1 MDDFKVDNDVH
12 RKDRSTMLVV
22 EQNVFEEL
30 TNREENSCD
39 DSEITNHSLKSY
51 TSLNPGVDKPE
62 SECNTISFHDQ
73 FSAHLSLC
81 IPSDVDMNMQLVSS
95 SADCVKEVAPV
106 VPLESAKEVSA
117 GEGVMQ
123 WKLEMNDFISM
134 FSECGD
140 SSCDSSVSE
149 QSSVISSPCTPFTVH
164 SDKTQSEDLDRA
176 DIWVPSLDLD
186 EEDSALIIE
195 NEQFLDILSSDFP
208 SPSFSAVR
216 SFQFGHF
223 FSSPATLHME
233 EANDADEAIFWPFER
248 TSYSTPEFDKFM
260 NISPRI
266 STMHIGLSEIQ
277 RKERFSSVLACW
289 APPTKR
295 LLLFSPLLSPRRG
308 NKQGR
313 ALPSPP
319 LLAGLGQQ
327 LLTMAGTLV
336 LPVALGT
343 TFAGRTKKSH
353 GSRRP
358 TSMLAMLLN
367 RPVRMAA
374 FTGLR
379 SVHSFTTTPSSSFRS
394 TAASYR
400 SSRRGRRSRFV
411 TRAMFER
418 FTEKAIKVIMLA
430 QEEAR
435 RLGHNFVGT
444 EQVLL
449 GLVGEG
455 TGIAAKVLKSMGINL
470 KDARVEVEKIIGRGN
485 GFVAVEIP
493 FTPRAKRVLELSLEE
508 ARQLGHNYIGS
519 EHLLL
524 GLLREGEG
532 VAARVLESLGAD
544 PSNIRTQVVRMIGE
558 TTEAVG
564 AGVGGGSS
572 GNKMPTLEE
581 YGTNL
586 TKLAEEGKLDPV
598 VGREPQ
604 IERVIQI
611 LGRRT
616 KNNPCLIGEPGVG
629 KTAIAEGLAQ
639 RINSGD
645 VPETIEGKKV
655 ITLDMGLLVAGTK
668 YRGEFEERL
677 KKLMEEIKQSD
688 EIILFIDE
696 VHTLIGAGAAEGA
709 IDAANILKP
718 ALARGELQ
726 CIGATTLDE
735 YRKHVE
741 KDPALERRFQPVKVP
756 EPSVDET
763 IEILR
768 GLRERYEIHHKLSY
782 TDDSLIAA
790 AKLSYQY
797 ISDRFLPDKAIDL
810 IDEAGSRVRLRHAQV
825 PEEARELDKELKQIT
840 KDKNEAVRG
849 QDFEKAGELRDR
861 EMELKAQITALIDK
875 SKEMIKADT
884 ASGETGPM
892 VHESDIQHIVS
903 SWTGIPVEKVS
914 TDESDKLLKMEETLH
929 KRVIGQDEAVKAIS
943 RSVRR
948 ARVGLKNPNRPIAS
962 FIFAGPTGVG
972 KSELAKTLASYYFGS
987 EEAMI
992 RLDMSEFMERH
1003 TVSKLIGSPPGY
1015 VGYTEGGQLTEAVR
1029 RRPYSVVLFDEI
1041 EKAHPDVFNMML
1053 QILEDG
1059 RLTDSKGRTVDFK
1072 NTLLIMTSN
1081 VGSSVIEKG
1090 GRKIGFDL
1098 ESDEKDSSYGRIK
1111 SLVVEEMKQYFRPEF
1126 LNRLDEMIVFR
1137 QLTKLEVKEI
1147 ADIMLQEVFT
1157 RLKLKEINLQ
1167 VTEKFK
1173 ERVVDEGYNPSYGAR
1188 PLRRAIMRLL
1198 EDSLAEKMLAG
1209 EVKEGDSAIVDVDSE
1224 GKVVVL
1230 NGQSGLPELQ
1240 TPAVTV

>member
-1 MDDFKVDNDVH
+1 
-12 RKDRSTMLVV
+12 
-22 EQNVFEEL
+22 
-30 TNREENSCD
+30 
-39 DSEITNHSLKSY
+39 
-51 TSLNPGVDKPE
+51 
-62 SECNTISFHDQ
+62 
-73 FSAHLSLC
+73 
-81 IPSDVDMNMQLVSS
+81 
-95 SADCVKEVAPV
+95 
-106 VPLESAKEVSA
+106 
-117 GEGVMQ
+117 
-123 WKLEMNDFISM
+123 
-134 FSECGD
+134 
-140 SSCDSSVSE
+140 
-149 QSSVISSPCTPFTVH
+149 
-164 SDKTQSEDLDRA
+164 
-176 DIWVPSLDLD
+176 
-186 EEDSALIIE
+186 
-195 NEQFLDILSSDFP
+195 
-208 SPSFSAVR
+208 
-216 SFQFGHF
+216 
-223 FSSPATLHME
+223 ME
-233 EANDADEAIFWPFER
+233 
-248 TSYSTPEFDKFM
+248 
-260 NISPRI
+260 
-266 STMHIGLSEIQ
+266 
-277 RKERFSSVLACW
+277 
-289 APPTKR
+289 
-295 LLLFSPLLSPRRG
+295 
-308 NKQGR
+308 
-313 ALPSPP
+313 
-319 LLAGLGQQ
+319 
-327 LLTMAGTLV
+327 GTLV
-336 LPVALGT
+336 QSAVV
-343 TFAGRTKKSH
+343 
-353 GSRRP
+353 P
-358 TSMLAMLLN
+358 T
-367 RPVRMAA
+367 V
-374 FTGLR
+374 
-379 SVHSFTTTPSSSFRS
+379 
-394 TAASYR
+394 YR
-400 SSRRGRRSRFV
+400 SSSGRFRVRARARTNATMVRNMPTRTLTLGGFQGLRQTNFLDTRSVIKRDFGSIVASQIARPRGSASRGV
-411 TRAMFER
+411 VRAMFER

-444 EQVLL
+444 EQILL
-449 GLVGEG
+449 GLIGEG

-470 KDARVEVEKIIGRGN
+470 KDARVEVEKIIGRGS

-508 ARQLGHNYIGS
+508 ARQLGIIFTYLHRHNYVGS

-532 VAARVLESLGAD
+532 TDVRYDVQVIRMVGES
-544 PSNIRTQVVRMIGE
+544 
-558 TTEAVG
+558 TEAVG

-572 GNKMPTLEE
+572 GQKMPTLEE

-598 VGREPQ
+598 VGRQDQ
-604 IERVIQI
+604 IERVTQI

-639 RINSGD
+639 RIANGD

-677 KKLMEEIKQSD
+677 KKLMEEIKQNED
-688 EIILFIDE
+688 IILFIDE

-735 YRKHVE
+735 YRKHIE

-756 EPSVDET
+756 EPTVDET
-763 IEILR
+763 IQILR
-768 GLRERYEIHHKLSY
+768 GLRERYELHHKLRY
-782 TDDSLIAA
+782 TDDALIAA
-790 AKLSYQY
+790 AQLSYQY

-810 IDEAGSRVRLRHAQV
+810 IDEAGSRVRLRHAQL
-825 PEEARELDKELKQIT
+825 PDEAKELDKELRQIT
-840 KDKNEAVRG
+840 KQKNEAVRG

-861 EMELKAQITALIDK
+861 EMELKAQITAIIDK
-875 SKEMIKADT
+875 SKEMIKAET
-884 ASGETGPM
+884 ESGEVGPL
-892 VHESDIQHIVS
+892 VTEADIQHIVS

-914 TDESDKLLKMEETLH
+914 SDESDRLLKMEETLH
-929 KRVIGQDEAVKAIS
+929 TRIIGQDEAVKAIS
-943 RSVRR
+943 RAIRR

-962 FIFAGPTGVG
+962 FIFSGPTGVG
-972 KSELAKTLASYYFGS
+972 KSELAKALAAYYFGS

-1029 RRPYSVVLFDEI
+1029 RRPYTVVLFDEI

-1098 ESDEKDSSYGRIK
+1098 DYDEKDTSYNRIK
-1111 SLVVEEMKQYFRPEF
+1111 SLVTEELKQYFRPEF

-1147 ADIMLQEVFT
+1147 ADIMLKEVFD
-1157 RLKLKEINLQ
+1157 RLKAKDINLQ
-1167 VTEKFK
+1167 VTEKFRD
-1173 ERVVDEGYNPSYGAR
+1173 RVVDEGYNPSYGAR

-1209 EVKEGDSAIVDVDSE
+1209 EVKEGDSAIVDVDSD
-1224 GKVVVL
+1224 GKVIVL
-1230 NGQSGLPELQ
+1230 NGGSGVAEPLE
-1240 TPAVTV
+1240 PALST